1 MSELKGLSPDAEI
14 VINTQG
20 GKQSKVEYGFHLCDY
35 DALFAL
41 AEVLQYGASRY
52 ERDNWRKI
60 PAEEHFNH
68 MLIHALAYLSGD
80 TQDDHLGH
88 MFCRA
93 MMFYATA
100 KAEET
105 DRTATPDKP
114 EPWGRKDTAR
124 KKNLFCSKINCC
136 SCSVRPIVFDSGA
149 STCSDWCEAHPAE
162 ARKIMDE
169 MEVGKV
175 AGQ

>member
-1 MSELKGLSPDAEI
+1 MAELKGLSPDAEI
-14 VINTQG
+14 ITNSDG

-35 DALFAL
+35 GALFAL

-68 MLIHALAYLSGD
+68 MMIHALAYLSGD
-80 TQDDHLGH
+80 KQDDHLGH

-100 KAEET
+100 KAEEANKSAP
-105 DRTATPDKP
+105 ATITDKP
-114 EPWGRKDTAR
+114 EEEFNCPAPDDVSC
-124 KKNLFCSKINCC
+124 KKCPLSIVNNAQGVTCDEYAEMIGIEKATKI
-136 SCSVRPIVFDSGA
+136 R
-149 STCSDWCEAHPAE
+149 
-162 ARKIMDE
+162 DE
-169 MEVGKV
+169 YLNKEEKE
-175 AGQ
+175 